1 MFAFPIN
8 ENSSIT
14 GLHRRC
20 WQAGS
25 QPVQGA
31 AAPAGGRQHEGKAV
45 RELLQSPVEL
55 RHSGGA
61 GRLHAVSADVGDT
74 TDGREVSPAEEPV
87 RIRGGGEISTR
98 CQQVGYFYVV
108 GLLCRLKSIAAH
120 RDNFIQPLSVCLVW

>member
-1 MFAFPIN
+1 MNTLPDNTFITGYHLKMFTFPD
-8 ENSSIT
+8 ENVHYCVI

-31 AAPAGGRQHEGKAV
+31 AAPAGGRQHEGQAV
-45 RELLQSPVEL
+45 RELLQPPVEH

-61 GRLHAVSADVGDT
+61 RRLHAVSADIGDT

-108 GLLCRLKSIAAH
+108 GYCVA
-120 RDNFIQPLSVCLVW
+120 